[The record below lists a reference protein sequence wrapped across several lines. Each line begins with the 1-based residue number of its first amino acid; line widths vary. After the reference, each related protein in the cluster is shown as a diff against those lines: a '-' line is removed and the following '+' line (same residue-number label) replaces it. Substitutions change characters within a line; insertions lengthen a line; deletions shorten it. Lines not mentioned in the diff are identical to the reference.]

1 MIYTNYWD
9 WGLTQVDNTTTKVAY
24 MTAAMTSLANIH
36 GITFSFMKN
45 IGGKQR
51 LLDTF
56 PTIREQVN
64 HFNMEVDTS
73 NKDPIW

>member
-1 MIYTNYWD
+1 
-9 WGLTQVDNTTTKVAY
+9 
-24 MTAAMTSLANIH
+24 MTAVMTSLANIH

-64 HFNMEVDTS
+64 HFNMEVDIS